1 MNAYLLSSIQSAA
14 YGNLF
19 ECSAIHEEDGC
30 DAVFS
35 SMSHENEVGV
45 TDDGE
50 TLLFV
55 SLLNTEGLKS
65 KFPKLATEDGLV
77 VRHPRNDLT
86 NHLALLGELFHAAAM
101 LPPDPQAVLPEQTV
115 RIATVRA
122 RLGQHRYKI
131 EQAEMWDNA
140 CAVTG
145 ITEPALLRASHAQP
159 WADANDVERLDPAN
173 GFPLVVHLDALFDAG
188 LISFDSD
195 GSMMISPRLG
205 DETITLYGL
214 SRKMRLRNPPTPRQE
229 KYLQYHRKN
238 VFRIDSARD
247 VLKYIDS
254 LGPIPCKRYL
264 ADIINDEFCEPP
276 KVSVDEEDNHID
288 FSPSEFNELQYEADV
303 DACET
308 LFGPSGAMW
317 WEASVL
323 GIKLRK
329 DDAHGDWN
337 VVEPGILNKVPA
349 ELEPDDD
356 GNRDVSFY
364 NETTSSTSRAV
375 ELMFEEIM
383 EGETSSALDLRDIR
397 SRDDDV
403 EETLSQLANLGFDA
417 FYELDGEYY
426 GWHKGTPPPYED
438 FSEADLLTAEVLA
451 GKLVSNYE

>member
-1 MNAYLLSSIQSAA
+1 MNAYLFSSIQSAA

-19 ECSAIHEEDGC
+19 ECSTHGANGC
-30 DAVFS
+30 DIVFS

-45 TDDGE
+45 MDDGE
-50 TLLFV
+50 ALLFAT
-55 SLLNTEGLKS
+55 LLNTEGLKA

-77 VRHPRNDLT
+77 VRHPTNDLT
-86 NHLALLGELFHAAAM
+86 NHLALLCELFHAAAT
-101 LPPDPQAVLPEQTV
+101 LLPDPNAVLPERTV

-122 RLGQHRYKI
+122 RLGQHRYKVS
-131 EQAEMWDNA
+131 QAEMWGNA

-145 ITEPALLRASHAQP
+145 ITEPALLRASHAKP
-159 WADANDVERLDPAN
+159 WADANDAERLDPAN
-173 GFPLVVHLDALFDAG
+173 GLTLAVHLDALFDAG

-205 DETITLYGL
+205 KDTISLYGL
-214 SRKMRLRNPPTPRQE
+214 SNKLQLRNPPTKRQE
-229 KYLQYHRKN
+229 EYLQYHRKN

-276 KVSVDEEDNHID
+276 RVSVDEEDNRID

-308 LFGPSGAMW
+308 LFGQSGAIW

-329 DDAHGDWN
+329 VDAHGDWC
-337 VVEPGILNKVPA
+337 VEAPGILNKVPS
-349 ELEPDDD
+349 ELEPDD
-356 GNRDVSFY
+356 GGSRDVEYFG
-364 NETTSSTSRAV
+364 EITSSTRRAV
-375 ELMFEEIM
+375 ELLFEEIM

-397 SRDDDV
+397 SHEDDV
-403 EETLSQLANLGFDA
+403 EETLSQLDDLGFDA
-417 FYELDGEYY
+417 FYELGGEYY
-426 GWHKGTPPPYED
+426 GWNKESPPPYED
-438 FSEADLLTAEVLA
+438 FSESDLITTEALAEE
-451 GKLVSNYE
+451 LVSSYE

>member
-19 ECSAIHEEDGC
+19 ECSAIREENGC

-55 SLLNTEGLKS
+55 SLLNIERLKS

-86 NHLALLGELFHAAAM
+86 NHLALLGELFHAAAT

-131 EQAEMWDNA
+131 AQAEMWDNA

-145 ITEPALLRASHAQP
+145 VTEPALLRASHAKP
-159 WADANDVERLDPAN
+159 WADANDAERLDPAN

-214 SRKMRLRNPPTPRQE
+214 SRKMRLRNPPTPHQE

-276 KVSVDEEDNHID
+276 RVSVDEEDNHID

-308 LFGPSGAMW
+308 LFGQSGAMW
-317 WEASVL
+317 WEALVL

-329 DDAHGDWN
+329 VDAQGDWC
-337 VVEPGILNKVPA
+337 VEVPGILSKVPS
-349 ELEPDDD
+349 ELEPDD
-356 GNRDVSFY
+356 GGSRDVEYFG
-364 NETTSSTSRAV
+364 EITSSTRRAV
-375 ELMFEEIM
+375 ELLFEEIM
-383 EGETSSALDLRDIR
+383 EGETSSAIDLRDIR
-397 SRDDDV
+397 SHEDDV
-403 EETLSQLANLGFDA
+403 EETLSQLDDLGFDA

-426 GWHKGTPPPYED
+426 GWHKGTPPPCED
-438 FSEADLLTAEVLA
+438 FSEADLLTAEVVA
-451 GKLVSNYE
+451 DKLVSNYE

>member
-1 MNAYLLSSIQSAA
+1 MNAYLFSSIQSAA

-19 ECSAIHEEDGC
+19 ECATHEANGC
-30 DAVFS
+30 DVVFS

-45 TDDGE
+45 MDDGE
-50 TLLFV
+50 ELLFA
-55 SLLNTEGLKS
+55 SLLNTEGLKA

-77 VRHPRNDLT
+77 VRHPKNDLT
-86 NHLALLGELFHAAAM
+86 NHLALLGEIFHAAAT
-101 LPPDPQAVLPEQTV
+101 LPHDPNAVLPERTV

-122 RLGQHRYKI
+122 RLGQHRYKVS
-131 EQAEMWDNA
+131 QAEMWGNA

-145 ITEPALLRASHAQP
+145 ITEPALLRASHAKP

-173 GFPLVVHLDALFDAG
+173 GFPLLVHLDALFDAG

-276 KVSVDEEDNHID
+276 RVSVDEEDNRID

-308 LFGPSGAMW
+308 LFGQSGAMW

-329 DDAHGDWN
+329 VDAHGDWC
-337 VVEPGILNKVPA
+337 VEAPGILNKVPS
-349 ELEPDDD
+349 ELEPDD
-356 GNRDVSFY
+356 GGSRDVEYFG
-364 NETTSSTSRAV
+364 EITSSTRRAV
-375 ELMFEEIM
+375 ELLFEEIM
-383 EGETSSALDLRDIR
+383 EGETSSAVDLRDIR
-397 SRDDDV
+397 SHEDDV
-403 EETLSQLANLGFDA
+403 EETLSQLDDLGFDA

-426 GWHKGTPPPYED
+426 GWHKGSPSPYED
-438 FSEADLLTAEVLA
+438 FSESDLITTEALAE
-451 GKLVSNYE
+451 KLVSNYE

>member
-55 SLLNTEGLKS
+55 SLLNIERLKS

-77 VRHPRNDLT
+77 VRHPKNDLT
-86 NHLALLGELFHAAAM
+86 NHLALLGELFHAAAT

-122 RLGQHRYKI
+122 RLGQHRYKVS
-131 EQAEMWDNA
+131 QAEMWDNA

-145 ITEPALLRASHAQP
+145 ITEPALLRASHAKP

-205 DETITLYGL
+205 NETITLYGL

-276 KVSVDEEDNHID
+276 RVSVDEEDNRID

-349 ELEPDDD
+349 ELEPDDE

-364 NETTSSTSRAV
+364 NEITSSTSRAV

-383 EGETSSALDLRDIR
+383 EGETSSVLDLRDIR
-397 SRDDDV
+397 SYEDDV

-417 FYELDGEYY
+417 YYELGGEYY
-426 GWHKGTPPPYED
+426 GWHKDSPPPYED
-438 FSEADLLTAEVLA
+438 FSESDLLAAEAVA
-451 GKLVSNYE
+451 EKLVSNYE